1 MRYLED
7 LVIGEERESS
17 PVKVTAT
24 EIIEFATKFDPQPF
38 HIDEEAAK
46 KTMFG
51 GLIASGTHTL
61 AYWRKMD
68 DEINGDIA
76 YICGLEYE
84 RVRLITPLRA
94 NDEMYL
100 KSRIAEVKPSRS
112 KPDRGV
118 IKIDYWVF
126 NQNDDTLATLSCT
139 SLVKTK
145 PS

>member
-7 LVIGEERESS
+7 LVVGEERVSS
-17 PVKVTAT
+17 PVKISAE
-24 EIIEFATKFDPQPF
+24 EIIEFATKYDPQPF

-84 RVRLITPLRA
+84 RVRLITPLRPD
-94 NDEMYL
+94 DEMTL
-100 KSRIAEVKPSRS
+100 KSKIAEVIPSRS
-112 KPDRGV
+112 KTDRGV
-118 IKIDYWVF
+118 VKVDFWVY
-126 NQNDDTLATLSCT
+126 NQNDEILATLRCI
-139 SLVKTK
+139 SLVKTRLN
-145 PS
+145 

>member
-145 PS
+145 PN